1 MLCACAEGLVSADMR
16 LKSMEDESLLV
27 RGEHS
32 LPCVCTVPF
41 GRERAAKEARLQAL
55 RARLELYEKDRT
67 AVPMDG
73 QVWDTLLR
81 FSPC

>member
-1 MLCACAEGLVSADMR
+1 MEGVL
-16 LKSMEDESLLV
+16 LLV

-41 GRERAAKEARLQAL
+41 GRERAAKEARLQEL

-73 QVWDTLLR
+73 QVWDTVLR
-81 FSPC
+81 FNPC